1 MTSKKQRKVPEL
13 RFRGFTDDW
22 EQRKLGDIGTLVGK
36 MTNPQKTPDTYFLE
50 YSMPAYDAGQQ
61 PKSVLGRTI
70 LSGRIQISGDVLL
83 INKLNVRKKRIWL
96 VKNAPN
102 NAVSSSE
109 FMPFRAVHVDSAF
122 LGQLM
127 SSNRIT
133 RLLESM
139 SSGTSNSQKRVT
151 PTGLLKLIVR
161 VPFNLKEQRQIAVF
175 FNHLDYT
182 IALHQREQS
191 LLEKLKQ
198 GYLQK
203 LFPQK
208 GQRQPELRFSGF
220 TDDWEQ
226 RKLSWMLD
234 AQDGIR
240 RGPFG
245 SALKKSL
252 FVSKSDYVVYEQQ
265 NAIYDHYATRYNIPA
280 DIFRKLMKFEL
291 TPGDFIM
298 SGAGTI
304 GRISRVPEGVKKGVF
319 NQALIRFK
327 IDSKKTDAEFF
338 LQFMRGDDMQR
349 RLTESNPGSA
359 ITNLVPMNEVKKWLI
374 HLPNLNEQK
383 KIGDFLKTIDITLAL
398 HQQEIDRLQ
407 QLKQGYLQ
415 KMFV

>member
-1 MTSKKQRKVPEL
+1 MQNRRP
-13 RFRGFTDDW
+13 
-22 EQRKLGDIGTLVGK
+22 
-36 MTNPQKTPDTYFLE
+36 KT
-50 YSMPAYDAGQQ
+50 A
-61 PKSVLGRTI
+61 
-70 LSGRIQISGDVLL
+70 
-83 INKLNVRKKRIWL
+83 
-96 VKNAPN
+96 
-102 NAVSSSE
+102 
-109 FMPFRAVHVDSAF
+109 
-122 LGQLM
+122 
-127 SSNRIT
+127 
-133 RLLESM
+133 
-139 SSGTSNSQKRVT
+139 
-151 PTGLLKLIVR
+151 
-161 VPFNLKEQRQIAVF
+161 
-175 FNHLDYT
+175 DY
-182 IALHQREQS
+182 
-191 LLEKLKQ
+191 
-198 GYLQK
+198 
-203 LFPQK
+203 
-208 GQRQPELRFSGF
+208 
-220 TDDWEQ
+220 WEQ

-398 HQQEIDRLQ
+398 HQRSW
-407 QLKQGYLQ
+407 LKPTVKKNRDTLT
-415 KMFV
+415 KMVFVCVYK